1 MNGVARHLYGLHT
14 TKRVATALADTLQ
27 EGKRTLALL
36 LLRAAAAVEAA
47 AAARSASAIRATS
60 VDVEN

>member
-36 LLRAAAAVEAA
+36 LLRADAAVEA